1 VTQGYS
7 EVAIDHFENPRNKGV
22 IEQPDGVG
30 VDMNPVCGDLLT
42 LTLRVV
48 EGRITDAR
56 QEVKGCNGAEAASS
70 VLTELVI
77 GRTVDEAEAF
87 THQQILDAL
96 GGLPASKLHSASL
109 AALALRK
116 AIAYYRKKQAE

>member
-1 VTQGYS
+1 MTQGYS
-7 EVAIDHFENPRNKGV
+7 ELAIDHFEHPRNKGV

-42 LTLRVV
+42 ITLRVV
-48 EGRITDAR
+48 DGRIVDAK

-77 GRTVDEAEAF
+77 GRTVDEAETF

-96 GGLPASKLHSASL
+96 GGLPASKFHSASL

-116 AIAYYRKKQAE
+116 AVAYYRKKQAG